1 MHPEDFSKGQ
11 KAHFASKLKKNF
23 ALRADFTSNVGIF
36 RPLVKVA
43 PDNLAKKLMS
53 LKN

>member
-1 MHPEDFSKGQ
+1 M
-11 KAHFASKLKKNF
+11 KAQFASEFQKNS

-43 PDNLAKKLMS
+43 PEPPSVLSSAYGKPNKTTK
-53 LKN
+53 